1 MQLQN
6 TSSPTRVNNMFRLSN
21 LIASVVEDKPE
32 RSLNGSIA
40 IWNFTNRCNLSCL
53 HCYSK
58 STLDE
63 VDTLTTEQIKKTIL
77 EMKESGI
84 KFIIFSGGEPLTRK
98 DLFEI
103 ADFCKA
109 NGVITY
115 LSSNGLYFTKSNVQK
130 IVDTFNYIGISVD
143 GDEATHDYFRGLKG
157 AFKETIKAV
166 LLANETGA
174 KVGIRFTMTQ
184 DTIGSLEYIFD
195 LVEKHN
201 IPKIYI
207 SHLVYS
213 GRGLDNLKM
222 DLSKEQRR
230 VAVEFILEKA
240 FEYYKNGREIEIVT
254 GNMEQDAVLFLNR
267 FAKEYPMLKEKMR
280 ERLATWGGNS
290 AGRKL
295 LNINSEGDVRPD
307 PFFPLTIGNI
317 REKDFDEIWQ
327 GGELLNQL
335 RVHPRKISGICDGCE
350 QIDICNG
357 GSRARAYA
365 ITGDLWS
372 EDPSCYL
379 TQEERRNN

>member
-1 MQLQN
+1 
-6 TSSPTRVNNMFRLSN
+6 MFRLSN
-21 LIASVVEDKPE
+21 LIASVVESKPE
-32 RSLNGSIA
+32 RILNGSIA
-40 IWNFTNRCNLSCL
+40 IWNFTNRCNLSCM

-63 VDTLTTEQIKKTIL
+63 VDTLTTQQIKKTIL
-77 EMKESGI
+77 EMKDNGV

-103 ADFCKA
+103 ADFCKD
-109 NGVITY
+109 NGIITY
-115 LSSNGLYFTKSNVQK
+115 LSSNGLYFTKKNIKQ
-130 IVDTFNYIGISVD
+130 IVETFNYVGVSID
-143 GDEATHDYFRGLKG
+143 GDEETHDYFRGLKG
-157 AFKETIKAV
+157 AFTETLKAV

-174 KVGIRFTMTQ
+174 KVGLRY
-184 DTIGSLEYIFD
+184 TITKETLNSLEFIFN

-201 IPKIYI
+201 IPKIYV

-222 DLSKEQRR
+222 DLTKEQRR
-230 VAVEFILEKA
+230 KAVNFILDKA
-240 FEYYKNGREIEIVT
+240 FQYYKEGRDIEIVT
-254 GNMEQDAVLFLNR
+254 GNMEQDGILFLNR
-267 FAKEYPMLKEKMR
+267 FAQEYPELKETMR
-280 ERLATWGGNS
+280 ERLVTWGGNS

-307 PFFPLTIGNI
+307 PFFPLTVGNI
-317 REKDFDEIWQ
+317 IQQDFGDIWQ
-327 GGELLNQL
+327 HGELLDQL
-335 RVHPRKISGICDGCE
+335 RIHPRTQIGGICRDCE

-379 TQEERRNN
+379 TEDERRRD

>member
-1 MQLQN
+1 
-6 TSSPTRVNNMFRLSN
+6 MFRLTN
-21 LIASVVEDKPE
+21 LISSVVENKPE
-32 RSLNGSIA
+32 RSLDGAIA

-77 EMKESGI
+77 QMKESGI

-103 ADFCKA
+103 ADFCKEH
-109 NGVITY
+109 GIITY
-115 LSSNGLYFTKSNVQK
+115 LSSNGLYFTKGNVQR
-130 IVDTFNYIGISVD
+130 IVDTFNYVGISID
-143 GDEATHDYFRGLKG
+143 GDEKTHDYFRGLQG
-157 AFKETIKAV
+157 AFKETLKAV
-166 LLANETGA
+166 KLANATGA
-174 KVGIRFTMTQ
+174 KVGIRFTITK
-184 DTIGSLEYIFD
+184 DTLGSLEYIFD
-195 LVEKHN
+195 LVEKEN

-222 DLSKEQRR
+222 DLTKEQRR
-230 VAVEFILEKA
+230 TSVEFILSKA
-240 FEYYKNGREIEIVT
+240 FEYYRNGRDIEIVT
-254 GNMEQDAVLFLNR
+254 GNMEMDAVLFLNR
-267 FAKEYPMLKEKMR
+267 FAQEYPELRDTMR
-280 ERLATWGGNS
+280 KRLVNWGGNS

-307 PFFPLTIGNI
+307 PFFPLVVGNI
-317 REKDFDEIWQ
+317 ITQNFNDIWK
-327 GGELLNQL
+327 GGELLDKL
-335 RVHPRKISGICDGCE
+335 RVHPREISGICSTCR

-365 ITGDLWS
+365 ISGDLWA

-379 TQEERRNN
+379 TSKEREINYVE

>member
-1 MQLQN
+1 
-6 TSSPTRVNNMFRLSN
+6 MFRLSN
-21 LIASVVEDKPE
+21 LISSVVENKPQ
-32 RSLNGSIA
+32 RTLDGSIA

-77 EMKESGI
+77 QMKENGV

-103 ADFCKA
+103 ADFCKD
-109 NGVITY
+109 NGIVTY
-115 LSSNGLYFTKSNVQK
+115 LSSNGLYFTKGNVK
-130 IVDTFNYIGISVD
+130 RIVDTFNYVGVSID
-143 GDEATHDYFRGLKG
+143 GDEPTHDYFRGLKG
-157 AFKETIKAV
+157 AFVETLKAV
-166 LLANETGA
+166 QLANATGA
-174 KVGIRFTMTQ
+174 KVGIRFTITK
-184 DTIGSLEYIFD
+184 DTINSLEYIFD
-195 LVEKHN
+195 LAEKEN

-222 DLSKEQRR
+222 DLTKEQRR
-230 VAVEFILEKA
+230 KSVEFIIKKA
-240 FEYYKNGREIEIVT
+240 FEYYETGRDIEIVT
-254 GNMEQDAVLFLNR
+254 GNMEMDAILLLNI
-267 FAKEYPMLKEKMR
+267 FGEKYPELKDKMR
-280 ERLATWGGNS
+280 QRLVLWGGNS

-307 PFFPLTIGNI
+307 PFFPLTVGNI
-317 REKDFDEIWQ
+317 IKEDFGSIWQ
-327 GGELLNQL
+327 NGELLDEL
-335 RVHPRKISGICDGCE
+335 RIYPRKKISGVCSDCKHL
-350 QIDICNG
+350 DICNG

-379 TQEERRNN
+379 TQEERRSL

>member
-1 MQLQN
+1 
-6 TSSPTRVNNMFRLSN
+6 MFRLTN
-21 LIASVVEDKPE
+21 LIKSVVQDQNP
-32 RSLNGSIA
+32 RVLDGAIA

-63 VDTLTTEQIKKTIL
+63 VDTLTTPQIKKTIL
-77 EMKESGI
+77 QMKENGI

-103 ADFCKA
+103 ADFCKE
-109 NGVITY
+109 NGIITY
-115 LSSNGLYFTKSNVQK
+115 LSSNGLYFTKSNINK
-130 IVDTFNYIGISVD
+130 IVDTFNYVGVSID
-143 GDEATHDYFRGLKG
+143 GDEETHDYFRGLKG
-157 AFKETIKAV
+157 AFVETLKAV
-166 LLANETGA
+166 KLANSTGA
-174 KVGIRFTMTQ
+174 KVGIRFTMTK
-184 DTIGSLEYIFD
+184 DTINSLEYIFD
-195 LVEKHN
+195 MVEKEN

-222 DLSKEQRR
+222 DLTKEQRR
-230 VAVEFILEKA
+230 EAVDFILDKA
-240 FEYYKNGREIEIVT
+240 FQYHKEGRDIEIVT
-254 GNMEQDAVLFLNR
+254 GNMEMDAVVFLER
-267 FAKEYPMLKEKMR
+267 FAKEYPDLKDKMR
-280 ERLATWGGNS
+280 DRLVAWGGNS

-307 PFFPLTIGNI
+307 PFFPITIGNI
-317 REKDFDEIWQ
+317 LEQDFSDIWQ
-327 GGELLNQL
+327 KGELLEQL
-335 RVHPRKISGICDGCE
+335 RTHPRKQISGICSDCE

-379 TQEERRNN
+379 TQEERRR

>member
-1 MQLQN
+1 
-6 TSSPTRVNNMFRLSN
+6 MFRLSN
-21 LIASVVEDKPE
+21 LLSSVVENKPQ
-32 RSLNGSIA
+32 RVLDGAIA

-77 EMKESGI
+77 EMKENGI

-103 ADFCKA
+103 ADFCKE
-109 NGVITY
+109 NKIITY
-115 LSSNGLYFTKSNVQK
+115 LSSNGLYFTSKNVQR
-130 IVDTFNYIGISVD
+130 IVDTFNYVGISID
-143 GDEATHDYFRGLKG
+143 GDEETHDHFRGLKG
-157 AFKETIKAV
+157 AFKETLKAV
-166 LLANETGA
+166 LLANATGA
-174 KVGIRFTMTQ
+174 KVGIRFTITKE
-184 DTIGSLEYIFD
+184 TINSLEYIFD

-213 GRGLDNLKM
+213 GRGLENLKM
-222 DLSKEQRR
+222 DLDKEQRR
-230 VAVEFILEKA
+230 KSVNFILDKA
-240 FEYYKNGREIEIVT
+240 FEYYKTGRDIEIVT
-254 GNMEQDAVLFLNR
+254 GNMEQDAVLFLKR
-267 FAKEYPMLKEKMR
+267 FAQEYPELKDTMR
-280 ERLATWGGNS
+280 ERLHDWGGNS

-307 PFFPLTIGNI
+307 PFFPLTVGNI
-317 REKDFDEIWQ
+317 LKQNFGDIWQ
-327 GGELLNQL
+327 KGELLTQL
-335 RVHPRKISGICDGCE
+335 RTHPRKISGICADCQ
-350 QIDICNG
+350 QIDVCNG

-379 TQEERRNN
+379 TQEERGEIS

>member
-1 MQLQN
+1 
-6 TSSPTRVNNMFRLSN
+6 MFRLSN
-21 LIASVVEDKPE
+21 LIASVVENRAE
-32 RSLNGSIA
+32 RVLNGSIA
-40 IWNFTNRCNLSCL
+40 IWNFTNRCNLSCM

-77 EMKESGI
+77 EMKDNGV

-103 ADFCKA
+103 ADFCKD
-109 NGVITY
+109 NGIITY
-115 LSSNGLYFTKSNVQK
+115 LSSNGLYFTSKNIK
-130 IVDTFNYIGISVD
+130 RIVDTFNYVGVSID
-143 GDEATHDYFRGLKG
+143 GDEETHDYFRGLKG
-157 AFKETIKAV
+157 AFKETLKAV
-166 LLANETGA
+166 LLANSTGA
-174 KVGIRFTMTQ
+174 KVGIRFTITKE
-184 DTIGSLEYIFD
+184 TVNSLEYIFD
-195 LVEKHN
+195 LVEQHN

-222 DLSKEQRR
+222 DLTKEQRR
-230 VAVEFILEKA
+230 ESVNFILDKA
-240 FEYYKNGREIEIVT
+240 FQYYKEGRDIEIVT
-254 GNMEQDAVLFLNR
+254 GNMEQDGILFLNR
-267 FAKEYPMLKEKMR
+267 FTQEYPELHDTMR
-280 ERLATWGGNS
+280 ERLVAWGGNS

-307 PFFPLTIGNI
+307 PFFPLTVGNI
-317 REKDFDEIWQ
+317 IEQDFGDIWQ
-327 GGELLNQL
+327 EGELLDAL
-335 RVHPRKISGICDGCE
+335 RIHPRKQISGICAECE

-379 TQEERRNN
+379 TPEERRKN